1 MVNMKDKKCT
11 IYFFSNDND
20 INIGKSLTVKLLKQK
35 IFFASFL
42 EDIKTFS
49 MYLFMYLQSN
59 EQNHTSITIYISAH
73 NIKDQKMNSNILD
86 RQPNQKVPLNAFYL
100 LFPNKLMYMVTIDGS
115 QSLIAS
121 HTIIRKTCP
130 DHSEE

>member
-1 MVNMKDKKCT
+1 MFFLSGMTSGGGGGSYRSRSWENSTSSNMRDRLSSRDT
-11 IYFFSNDND
+11 GIDEL
-20 INIGKSLTVKLLKQK
+20 I
-35 IFFASFL
+35 
-42 EDIKTFS
+42 
-49 MYLFMYLQSN
+49 
-59 EQNHTSITIYISAH
+59 
-73 NIKDQKMNSNILD
+73 D

-121 HTIIRKTCP
+121 HIIIRKTCP

>member
-20 INIGKSLTVKLLKQK
+20 INIGKSWTVKLLKRK
-35 IFFASFL
+35 IFLASFL

-49 MYLFMYLQSN
+49 MYLVMYLQSN

-73 NIKDQKMNSNILD
+73 NIKDQKMNSNI
-86 RQPNQKVPLNAFYL
+86 
-100 LFPNKLMYMVTIDGS
+100 
-115 QSLIAS
+115 
-121 HTIIRKTCP
+121 
-130 DHSEE
+130 

>member
-1 MVNMKDKKCT
+1 MKKKLILYIKAT
-11 IYFFSNDND
+11 SRRLSNASRFT
-20 INIGKSLTVKLLKQK
+20 GQG
-35 IFFASFL
+35 IFCL
-42 EDIKTFS
+42 P
-49 MYLFMYLQSN
+49 YN
-59 EQNHTSITIYISAH
+59 RV
-73 NIKDQKMNSNILD
+73 LD